1 MKLDAD
7 GMPENAMFYLD
18 IRNGKAYFRGD
29 IYAEDGYFRG
39 EVHATDGE
47 FTGTVHATS
56 GEFTGIVHATGGDFT
71 GTVKATD
78 FLAKDGTSMMTNGKF
93 NSRYLDLGNIQIDG
107 DTGDITMT
115 GDINMGSAS
124 NITMGGDIT
133 LGGNITLGGT
143 ISWSTANSP
152 TLVLYAQSALT
163 KPTRTYASY
172 PASSASGW
180 HKTMGTADKFASYTY
195 DGGSTWTD
203 AVKLVGDDGQDGEN
217 GKNGRDGSDADV
229 TFANIKAALQKAAST
244 ESTFI
249 TADEMGAPNIY
260 GGNIYG
266 ANIYAGD
273 GSGSFAHM
281 DGDSLRLYCGGVFQP
296 KVKIDIGYQGLQP
309 RIDLGAGDGWSNQI
323 FSFIKN
329 QTQGIIQYS
338 GSVGS
343 YSMLVFNEDG
353 SIMPIGPTH
362 MRGIW
367 DFSNAT
373 VKGVYA
379 TFA

>member
-39 EVHATDGE
+39 EVHATG
-47 FTGTVHATS
+47 
-56 GEFTGIVHATGGDFT
+56 GEFTGIV
-71 GTVKATD
+71 KATD
-78 FLAKDGTSMMTNGKF
+78 FLTQDGQSMLTNGKF

-124 NITMGGDIT
+124 NITMGGSINMGGDIT

-152 TLVLYAQSALT
+152 TLVLYAQSAQA
-163 KPTRTYASY
+163 KPTRAYASY

-180 HKTMGTADKFASYTY
+180 HKTMGPADKFASYTY
-195 DGGSTWTD
+195 DGGATWTD
-203 AVKLVGDDGQDGEN
+203 AVKLIGDGGKDGED
-217 GKNGRDGSDADV
+217 GKNGRDGRDGSDADV
-229 TFANIKAALQKAAST
+229 TFANIKAALQKAAFT

-266 ANIYAGD
+266 AKIYAGD
-273 GSGSFAHM
+273 GSGSFASM
-281 DGDSLRLYCGGVFQP
+281 SEEGFSLYQSGIPRP
-296 KVKIDIGYQGLQP
+296 KVTINMGVQGSTP
-309 RIDLGAGDGWSNQI
+309 SIFLG
-323 FSFIKN
+323 
-329 QTQGIIQYS
+329 S
-338 GSVGS
+338 GSGELGRNIFLISKDAKGAFLIYTDNNFKQSGFWFHENGEIEVVGS
-343 YSMLVFNEDG
+343 L
-353 SIMPIGPTH
+353 
-362 MRGIW
+362 
-367 DFSNAT
+367 NAT
-373 VKGVYA
+373 AVFG
-379 TFA
+379 